1 MMAEFLHEITKRR
14 EETARIDAMI
24 IAQGMWDTQ
33 EEVMPPVWERVLAAA
48 LLPPAGE
55 EPF

>member
-1 MMAEFLHEITKRR
+1 MMAEFLHEITKKR
-14 EETARIDAMI
+14 EEVARIDAMI

-33 EEVMPPVWERVLAAA
+33 EEVMPSALERDLLASY
-48 LLPPAGE
+48 LPPLGN

>member
-1 MMAEFLHEITKRR
+1 MAEFLHEITKRR
-14 EETARIDAMI
+14 EEVARIDAMI

-33 EEVMPPVWERVLAAA
+33 EEVMPSLLEREL
-48 LLPPAGE
+48 LQYLPPVGD